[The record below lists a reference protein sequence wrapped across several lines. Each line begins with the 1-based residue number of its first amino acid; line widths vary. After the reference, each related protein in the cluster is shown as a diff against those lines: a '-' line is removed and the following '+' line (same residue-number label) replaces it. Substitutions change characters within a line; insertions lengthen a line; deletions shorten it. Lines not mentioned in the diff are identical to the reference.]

1 MASTYAQ
8 PPRLQA
14 RASTASA
21 AGTPHCRPSGTDS
34 TSVAL
39 HRSGRDIQPSI
50 REGSDDHAA
59 PLDPGVIDSPT
70 RPGVTPISAVRAD
83 ALDNRRAEDHWF
95 GGSSRF
101 VVMVG
106 SAS

>member
-1 MASTYAQ
+1 M
-8 PPRLQA
+8 
-14 RASTASA
+14 
-21 AGTPHCRPSGTDS
+21 
-34 TSVAL
+34 
-39 HRSGRDIQPSI
+39 
-50 REGSDDHAA
+50 A

-70 RPGVTPISAVRAD
+70 RPGVTPISVVRAD

-95 GGSSRF
+95 GGSSRL